1 MTKLRHFDE
10 SRRAVERCVWKGL
23 ESQRIF
29 ETAQEEIAQSKRLM
43 EIARNPKPIYRASD
57 A

>member
-23 ESQRIF
+23 QSQRIF